1 MRTVHKYKYTDGMTL
16 ELPTQ
21 AYVVHVGTDPKGL
34 LCLWIETELTDE
46 LNLANELSNELLFP
60 RHYKTFG
67 TGHNLPEEAMFIGT
81 YIDSPFV
88 WHIYEVQ

>member
-21 AYVVHVGTDPKGL
+21 AYVVHVGTDPKGF
-34 LCLWIETELTDE
+34 LCIWFETELTDE
-46 LNLANELSNELLFP
+46 LLFP
-60 RHYKTFG
+60 RTFKTFG
-67 TGHNLPEEAMFIGT
+67 TGHDLPEEAMHIGT